1 MAATSSSNSTKEIQK
16 DIRILQLIRA
26 ALFIV
31 GVIALIY
38 FLREV
43 TVPVTVSYM
52 TKDALVSQDQTVF
65 VSGLRN
71 WFNAPIG
78 YMAAL
83 ALLVSAVVAVLRVTK
98 YNDDYAKQVQK
109 GSDGLKWVELGV
121 TSAII
126 FEVVALLSGVSDAM
140 SVKVGA
146 GLVAAT
152 CALGWLADRQ
162 NDGVTKKADWRA
174 FYISLLTG
182 VLSWLFIIGS
192 FAFTYVYG
200 VVRMPWYSY
209 ALAGAVLAGFVGLAV
224 NQMLNI
230 RRYDQWKK
238 YAFTERNYLLI
249 DIALKTAFAV
259 ILVVGL
265 KG

>member
-1 MAATSSSNSTKEIQK
+1 MPTTTSKNSSNQIQN

-26 ALFIV
+26 ALFI
-31 GVIALIY
+31 GGAGALIY

-43 TVPVTVSYM
+43 TVPVTVSFM

-65 VSGLRN
+65 VNGLRN

-83 ALLVSAVVAVLRVTK
+83 ALLVSAVVAILRVTK
-98 YNDDYAKQVQK
+98 YSEDYAKRVQK
-109 GSDGLKWVELGV
+109 ASDGLKWIELGI

-126 FEVVALLSGVSDAM
+126 IEVVALLAGVSDAV
-140 SVKVGA
+140 SVKVAA
-146 GLVAAT
+146 GLIVAT

-162 NDGVTKKADWRA
+162 NEGTVKKSDWRA
-174 FYISLLTG
+174 FNISLLTG
-182 VLSWLFIIGS
+182 LLPWLFIIGS
-192 FAFTYVYG
+192 FVFTYVYG

-209 ALAGAVLAGFVGLAV
+209 ALAGAVLAGFAGFAL

-230 RRYDQWKK
+230 RRYDQWKQ
-238 YAFTERNYLLI
+238 YAFVERNYLLI
-249 DIALKTAFAV
+249 DTALKAAFAV